1 MGRRTAA
8 FLAAALGG
16 GIELFGALYGQ
27 GVLGDGMLFGMAGE
41 ATRPA
46 AATLGFA
53 LGMLTIVAGVGL
65 MLVREPRWLAAGIA
79 AAAIVGTLL
88 AGQIFGYGAALAL
101 VGALIATRIDRTAP
115 LH

>member
-27 GVLGDGMLFGMAGE
+27 GVLGEGMLFGIAGAE
-41 ATRPA
+41 TRPA
-46 AATLGFA
+46 AAMIGFA
-53 LGMLTIVAGVGL
+53 LGSVTIVAGVGL
-65 MLVREPRWLAAGIA
+65 MLVRETRWLSAVIAAAGIT
-79 AAAIVGTLL
+79 GTLV
-88 AGQIFGYGAALAL
+88 AGQMFGYGAALAL
-101 VGALIATRIDRTAP
+101 VGSIIATRIDRTAP